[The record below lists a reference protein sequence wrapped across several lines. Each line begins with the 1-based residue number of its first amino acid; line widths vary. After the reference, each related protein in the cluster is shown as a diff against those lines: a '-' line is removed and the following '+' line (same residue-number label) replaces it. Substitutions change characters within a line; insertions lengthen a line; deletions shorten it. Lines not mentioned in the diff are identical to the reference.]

1 MDASLWMAIADTAIK
16 TGTQVAQMAQN
27 KRSQRRAFDFQKQ
40 MYDQQIK
47 DMVKYNDPAYLVGRM
62 KASGINPYLG
72 SGAGAEFGGN
82 VGSSAPS
89 APAPSGSSGINP
101 NLFGSYQQSK
111 LLQAQ
116 IDNINADTQ
125 EKLANAGLADAK
137 TAWQKV
143 ANEFNSAK
151 QSADL
156 QNTLA
161 QTRKLGAET
170 SFTEESINKVKAET
184 SELASR
190 EKLEG
195 AQRDYYIA
203 QRYAT
208 YLYAQLQKQETRLH
222 AVQTLL
228 SSAQIQLNADGL
240 KLDAQKV
247 KIQAGQ
253 LEINGKAFDLE
264 KELRTKGFELEQSKF
279 IKDCVFSAVN
289 AVQSQMSIGLS
300 AAKNVIP

>member
-1 MDASLWMAIADTAIK
+1 MGAGAAMAVDTAIK
-16 TGTQVAQMAQN
+16 VGNKIADMAQN
-27 KRSQRRAFDFQKQ
+27 YRAQKRSFKFAKE
-40 MYDQQIK
+40 MYEQQIA
-47 DMVKYNDPAYLVGRM
+47 DQVKYNDPAYLVGRM
-62 KASGINPYLG
+62 KSAGINPYLG
-72 SGAGAEFGGN
+72 SGAGAEFAGN

-89 APAPSGSSGINP
+89 ASAPSGSSPVNT
-101 NLFGSYQQSK
+101 NLTDAYFRDK
-111 LLQAQ
+111 LIDAQ
-116 IDNINADTQ
+116 VRNLDADTE
-125 EKLANAGLADAK
+125 EKLANAGLASAK

>member
-1 MDASLWMAIADTAIK
+1 MDASMWMAIADTAIK
-16 TGTQVAQMAQN
+16 TGSQVAQMAQN

-89 APAPSGSSGINP
+89 APAPSGSSGVNS

-161 QTRKLGAET
+161 QTRKLGVET

-195 AQRDYYIA
+195 AQRDYYVA

-247 KIQAGQ
+247 KISAGQ

>member
-1 MDASLWMAIADTAIK
+1 MDASMWSAIADTIIK
-16 TGTQVAQMAQN
+16 TGQTAAQMSQN
-27 KRSQRRAFDFQKQ
+27 KRAQRRSFDFQRQ

-62 KASGINPYLG
+62 KATGINPYLG
-72 SGAGAEFGGN
+72 SGAGAEFAGN

-89 APAPSGSSGINP
+89 ASALSGSSPINP
-101 NLFGSYQQSK
+101 NLFGAYQQSK

-125 EKLANAGLADAK
+125 EKLANAGLADSK
-137 TAWQKV
+137 TAWQQV
-143 ANEFNSAK
+143 ANQFNASK
-151 QSADL
+151 QNAEL
-156 QNTLA
+156 ENTLA
-161 QTRKLGAET
+161 QTKKLGVET
-170 SFTEESINKVKAET
+170 SFTEESINKVKAEI

-195 AQRDYYIA
+195 AQRDYFVA
-203 QRYAT
+203 QSYAT

-264 KELRTKGFELEQSKF
+264 KELRSKGFELEQIKF

-289 AVQSQMSIGLS
+289 AVQNQMSIGLN
-300 AAKNVIP
+300 AAKSVIK